1 MSMIRRRDLLKVTSV
16 PGMAAVVPAAAPA
29 SPAPGAT
36 PRFLVRADSG
46 FRRWRASTT
55 RPRQRARRR
64 QGRGRRASADY
75 ATGGENA
82 IHSITLSC
90 NVSANKRG
98 VSELWS
104 HPGGEI
110 RRLQDR
116 FAIRPIV
123 RYAYLIGASSQRR
136 GTN

>member
-1 MSMIRRRDLLKVTSV
+1 MSFRLST
-16 PGMAAVVPAAAPA
+16 G
-29 SPAPGAT
+29 
-36 PRFLVRADSG
+36 G
-46 FRRWRASTT
+46 FRNP
-55 RPRQRARRR
+55 PRQFARLLEF
-64 QGRGRRASADY
+64 GNLLANLTPGSAQE
-75 ATGGENA
+75 TGENA

-123 RYAYLIGASSQRR
+123 RYPYLIGALSQRR